1 MAQVV
6 EWRQVGEYA
15 AVTHFLWQRRMNL
28 VLDDPNKEGKGM
40 CPCRQ
45 V

>member
-1 MAQVV
+1 MV

-15 AVTHFLWQRRMNL
+15 ALTDFTRLLRMNL
-28 VLDDPNKEGKGM
+28 VLDGPKKEASKGM
-40 CPCRQ
+40 CPCHQ